1 MALPAAGN
9 SISLQQ
15 VNVELGDTGT
25 DEIAMD
31 DSDVRGLFDVA
42 SGAIDMSD
50 GFGKSNEVGI
60 NASAASS
67 ANLKTLFDN
76 NTAGLWASS
85 TGKRYTIASGTAMG
99 ILTLPTGMGGT
110 LTIDNAGTIT
120 GTGGTGNGGA
130 GGHAITMNSSVTI
143 NNTGTIS
150 GGGGAG
156 GNGGAGGAGGQG
168 TYVSNCQN
176 SGASTQSQNGA
187 SICTGQDTN
196 LGGNLPVYCGYT
208 NTYYNDEGGG
218 SLIYQGILC
227 GLNATQNG
235 GAGGAG
241 GTSGGVGAGIGQNVS
256 NGGGGASGGGASNN
270 AGAGGAGGAKGNGG
284 ALGAAGSNGATGSA
298 GANGNKN
305 NGAAGSSGTAGG
317 AAGKA
322 VNVVAGT
329 LTYNDSG
336 TTNGATN

>member
-1 MALPAAGN
+1 MALPSAGN

-15 VNVELGDTGT
+15 VNVELGDSGT

-31 DSDVRGLFDVA
+31 DADVRTLFDVA

-50 GFGKSNEVGI
+50 GYGKSNEVGI

-67 ANLKTLFDN
+67 ANLKTLFDA
-76 NTAGLWASS
+76 NTSGLWASS
-85 TGKRYTIASGTAMG
+85 TNKRYTIASGTAMG
-99 ILTLPTGMGGT
+99 ILTLPTGMGGV
-110 LTIDNAGTIT
+110 LVIDNAGTIT
-120 GTGGTGNGGA
+120 GTGGTGNAGA

-168 TYVSNCQN
+168 NYTTNCTN
-176 SGASTQSQNGA
+176 SGASTSSSNGGNT
-187 SICTGQDTN
+187 CTDEDTN
-196 LGGNLPVYCGYT
+196 LGGNLPVFCHYG
-208 NTYYNDEGGG
+208 NTYYDDENNTT
-218 SLIYQGILC
+218 SYQNIHC
-227 GLNATQNG
+227 GLNAVQNG

-241 GTSGGVGAGIGQNVS
+241 GTSGGLGAGYGQNAS
-256 NGGGGASGGGASNN
+256 NGGAGSSGGGASNN
-270 AGAGGAGGAKGNGG
+270 AGAGGTGGAKGNGG
-284 ALGAAGSNGATGSA
+284 ALGAAGSNGATGST
-298 GANGNKN
+298 GANGNRN
-305 NGAAGSSGTAGG
+305 NGSSGSSGTSGG

-322 VNVVAGT
+322 VNVAAGT